1 MEIQVKAGS
10 PYPIYI
16 EEGALSQ
23 AGELF
28 ELNRKALIVT
38 DNGVPKSY
46 AETVAA
52 ACKEPY
58 IEIFPAGEASKN
70 LSTWQTLLE
79 RLSKEKFSRSD
90 CVIAVGGGVT
100 GDMAGFAAAC
110 YLRGIDFYNIPTTL
124 LAQVDSSVGGKV
136 AVDFMGYKNTVGAFY
151 NPKGVLIDPKVLDTL
166 EPRQIACGLAEAT
179 KMAATCDANF
189 FQWLEENDPLKNRTE
204 TILRAIT
211 IKKEIVE
218 ADEKELGLRRVLN
231 FGHTLGHAVESATS
245 LFHGECVA
253 IGMLPFTAAADRER
267 LKSLLQRFQ
276 LPTEAGG
283 QKEKILEN
291 IKMDK
296 KITGNDITVV
306 RVPQIGQYT
315 LEKLSLEE
323 LIAQVKE
330 AI

>member
-28 ELNRKALIVT
+28 ELNRKAIIVT

-166 EPRQIACGLAEAT
+166 EYRQIACGLAEAT

-189 FQWLEENDPLKNRTE
+189 FQWLEGNDPLKNRTE
-204 TILRAIT
+204 MILRAIT

-231 FGHTLGHAVESATS
+231 FGHTLGHAVESATG
-245 LFHGECVA
+245 LLHGECVA

-276 LPTEAGG
+276 LPTEARG